1 MENLACCTAIM
12 NRLPQF
18 AQVFE
23 ANLDTMRQ
31 HPDCEWVI
39 LDYGSSDGLAQFLL
53 SRQLPENVRPF
64 RAEASRWHASIAKN
78 LGIDC
83 SEASLVMTLDAD
95 NRIGSAPALVARM
108 HPDEIVHNWS
118 GRYLDGTFGRILLSR
133 ATFYDRLGGYDE
145 SFLPMAHQDS
155 DLLQRARALGMVVR
169 HIPCDPESAVNNTK
183 GDSVANCQGVSWGE
197 MKRSNAIRSRYHI
210 ANGQLRVARAAAPP
224 ACSPLRRA

>member
-1 MENLACCTAIM
+1 MKTLAFCTAIM

-23 ANLDTMRQ
+23 ANLETMRQ

-39 LDYGSSDGLAQFLL
+39 LDYGSSDELAEFLL
-53 SRQLPENVRPF
+53 SRPLPDNVRPF
-64 RAEASRWHASIAKN
+64 RAEAPRWHASIAKN
-78 LGIDC
+78 LAIDC
-83 SEASLVMTLDAD
+83 SEASHVMTLDAD

-108 HPDEIVHNWS
+108 RPDEIIHHWS

-133 ATFYDRLGGYDE
+133 TTFYDRLGGYDE

-155 DLLQRARALGMVVR
+155 DLLQRSRALGIVVR
-169 HIPCDPESAVNNTK
+169 HIPCDANSAVGNTK
-183 GDSVANCQGVSWGE
+183 ADSVANCQGVSWRE

-210 ANGQLRVARAAAPP
+210 ASGQLRATRIASPP
-224 ACSPLRRA
+224 HCSPLRRA